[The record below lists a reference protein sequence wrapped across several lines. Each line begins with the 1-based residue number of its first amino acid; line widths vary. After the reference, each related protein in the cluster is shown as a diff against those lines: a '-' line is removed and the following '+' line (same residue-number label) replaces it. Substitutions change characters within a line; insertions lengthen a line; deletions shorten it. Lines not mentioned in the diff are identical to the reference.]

1 MWTKYKIFFQYCS
14 LEVIGWTKL
23 IKVPARSWKLNILI
37 TFKATTPRGITL
49 NLFWRVWAG
58 RVHVPGAG
66 GVRAAWSAVWR
77 GVRLHGRVGR
87 ADLSTPPQEEEEG
100 YAPLL
105 PAPVLSVKSVPV
117 LNMWTSRNPESCPFW
132 YFRGE
137 AADICTHRVDKSAK
151 PFLQSLELGLLHPV
165 TRRRVCP
172 PPFRSGERGALA
184 CGSRG
189 GGVPITTQGHTLW
202 YSMLVPIQLY
212 FVYFFTL
219 IITVNA
225 FSEGE
230 RKKNPRCDINCLIK
244 IRSVN
249 CMVMKKRPCRKTASQ
264 TCNLK
269 QAKLY
274 LGL

>member
-1 MWTKYKIFFQYCS
+1 MHDLFSVLQPRSLWLNKTYQISCEVSEIKYSYVKSDHAI
-14 LEVIGWTKL
+14 
-23 IKVPARSWKLNILI
+23 
-37 TFKATTPRGITL
+37 RGITL

-66 GVRAAWSAVWR
+66 GVRAARSAVWR

-172 PPFRSGERGALA
+172 PPFRSG
-184 CGSRG
+184 RG
-189 GGVPITTQGHTLW
+189 GEAGEGVGGPNSDAGTYT
-202 YSMLVPIQLY
+202 VVLY
-212 FVYFFTL
+212 VSTYPTVFCLFFYL
-219 IITVNA
+219 DNY
-225 FSEGE
+225 GE
-230 RKKNPRCDINCLIK
+230 RFLWGWEEKESK
-244 IRSVN
+244 VWH
-249 CMVMKKRPCRKTASQ
+249 
-264 TCNLK
+264 
-269 QAKLY
+269 
-274 LGL
+274 